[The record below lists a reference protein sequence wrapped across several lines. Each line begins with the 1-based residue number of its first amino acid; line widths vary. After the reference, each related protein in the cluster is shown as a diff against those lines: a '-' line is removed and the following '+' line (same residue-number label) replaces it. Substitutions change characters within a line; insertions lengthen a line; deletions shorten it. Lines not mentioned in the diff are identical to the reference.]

1 MSQKTDLD
9 LPMGCAVQGAV
20 RPGYESILTREA
32 LEFVAELARKFGPRV
47 KDLLARREARQK
59 EIDAGRRPD
68 FLPETR
74 AIREHEWHV
83 TSIPA
88 DLQDR
93 RVEITGPTD
102 RKMIINALNSGAKVF
117 MADCE
122 DSMTPTWDNVVQG
135 QLNLRDAVAR
145 RIDFTS
151 PEGKQYKLNP
161 TIATLIVRPRG
172 WHLYEKHVFVDGQQ
186 VPGAFVDFGLY
197 IFHNHAELKRRGTGP
212 YFYLPKTES
221 HLESRLW
228 AEVFRHAEA
237 RLGIAPQTIK
247 VTVLIE
253 TILAAFEMDEI
264 LWELRDYIVG
274 LNCGRWDYI
283 FSFIKKF
290 SRYPEFV
297 LPDRGQVTMTTGG
310 AGQQDQRPDTQQ
322 LESGGH
328 AVHLRQQAEHHQPQ
342 SQVVGLGQRMQPR
355 ERIGK
360 AQQPSG
366 AGEKKDGAGGDRDH
380 RPQVENEAHLS
391 SSCTESSSVGA
402 DCALT
407 KAKLAN
413 AASNAS
419 VKATSIVAA
428 SPVAVPARSRLAMPP
443 VPSSWA
449 AIMRSASPG
458 PRRMRTSPSATIA
471 SKKIAAASRKSV
483 MAPPCDECPGEQ
495 FLLLPQFFDHWLRGV
510 EAVIDQRVVG
520 CIGRHRARQEA
531 GDGGESV
538 ARQTGRKIERAIDEA
553 RTQRQARVERTAGDI
568 DPGQH
573 RFPDEVRQQREQ
585 AAETQIPGRGC
596 EQVQAEPGCAES
608 GEGAD
613 REIGRLGA
621 LHQHHPER
629 EERHAARQR
638 RAPRRLQAG
647 LRWDGGGQAHAETV
661 VPVPGT
667 RTPIALRRSWSWA
680 SARIGRQS

>member
-1 MSQKTDLD
+1 VSQKTDLD

-237 RLGIAPQTIK
+237 RLGLAPQTIK

-297 LPDRGQVTMTTGG
+297 LPDRGQVTMTTHFLRSYSKLLIKTTHRRGAFAMGG
-310 AGQQDQRPDTQQ
+310 MA
-322 LESGGH
+322 
-328 AVHLRQQAEHHQPQ
+328 
-342 SQVVGLGQRMQPR
+342 
-355 ERIGK
+355 
-360 AQQPSG
+360 AQIPI
-366 AGEKKDGAGGDRDH
+366 KGD
-380 RPQVENEAHLS
+380 PA
-391 SSCTESSSVGA
+391 
-402 DCALT
+402 
-407 KAKLAN
+407 AN
-413 AASNAS
+413 D
-419 VKATSIVAA
+419 
-428 SPVAVPARSRLAMPP
+428 
-443 VPSSWA
+443 A
-449 AIMRSASPG
+449 AIA
-458 PRRMRTSPSATIA
+458 
-471 SKKIAAASRKSV
+471 KV
-483 MAPPCDECPGEQ
+483 
-495 FLLLPQFFDHWLRGV
+495 
-510 EAVIDQRVVG
+510 
-520 CIGRHRARQEA
+520 RADKEREA
-531 GDGGESV
+531 GDGHDGTWV
-538 ARQTGRKIERAIDEA
+538 AHPGLVPVAMEIFDRLMPTPNQLQRTLDDVEVKAADLLAIPEGTITETGLRNNVDVSIQYMAAWLGGNGCVPIHNLMEDAATAEIARSQIWQWIRHPKGVLDDGRKVTVELFRQITREELARLRQELGEAAFAAGNFERAAQIIDGITTAETFETFLTLPAYRAID
-553 RTQRQARVERTAGDI
+553 
-568 DPGQH
+568 
-573 RFPDEVRQQREQ
+573 
-585 AAETQIPGRGC
+585 
-596 EQVQAEPGCAES
+596 
-608 GEGAD
+608 
-613 REIGRLGA
+613 
-621 LHQHHPER
+621 
-629 EERHAARQR
+629 
-638 RAPRRLQAG
+638 
-647 LRWDGGGQAHAETV
+647 
-661 VPVPGT
+661 
-667 RTPIALRRSWSWA
+667 
-680 SARIGRQS
+680 